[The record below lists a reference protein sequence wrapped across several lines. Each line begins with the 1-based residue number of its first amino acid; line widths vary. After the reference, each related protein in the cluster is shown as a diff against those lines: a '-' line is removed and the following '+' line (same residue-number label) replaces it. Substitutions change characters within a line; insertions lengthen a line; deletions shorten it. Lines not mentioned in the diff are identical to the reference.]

1 MMFAA
6 PPDQQLEWSD
16 AGVEG
21 AHRFLKRLWKAV
33 YEHVEARGDSPS
45 LAGRVPACTPE
56 PLDGHGA
63 CSANSPSR
71 PQPSP
76 VKGEG
81 ANDALRANKP
91 LADFRRQLHQTIAK
105 VTDDYGRR
113 KQFNTAVAAVME
125 LMNALAKLPEETST
139 SALRQEALEAATIML
154 SPIVPHACEALWAE
168 LRPGTKLLDQTW
180 PKADESALTVD
191 EIELVVQING
201 KLRGSIRVPA
211 GADKAAIEAAALASE
226 AAQKQLAGAAPKKII
241 VVPGR
246 LVNIVA

>member
-1 MMFAA
+1 MATGELSAA
-6 PPDQQLEWSD
+6 
-16 AGVEG
+16 
-21 AHRFLKRLWKAV
+21 LK
-33 YEHVEARGDSPS
+33 
-45 LAGRVPACTPE
+45 
-56 PLDGHGA
+56 
-63 CSANSPSR
+63 
-71 PQPSP
+71 
-76 VKGEG
+76 
-81 ANDALRANKP
+81 
-91 LADFRRQLHQTIAK
+91 DFRRQLHQTIAK

-139 SALRQEALEAATIML
+139 PALRQEALEAATILL

-211 GADKAAIEAAALASE
+211 GADKSAIEAAALASE